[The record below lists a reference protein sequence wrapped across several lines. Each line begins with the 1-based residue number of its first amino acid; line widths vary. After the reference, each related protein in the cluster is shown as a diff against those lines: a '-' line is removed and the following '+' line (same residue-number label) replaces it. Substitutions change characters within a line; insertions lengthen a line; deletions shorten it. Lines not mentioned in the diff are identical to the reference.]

1 MVNIGT
7 KSTSVIVNI
16 VLLFVCVCVCVCDRC
31 NSFKSGALQN
41 RKKYQAGATS
51 TSQGKD

>member
-16 VLLFVCVCVCVCDRC
+16 VLLFVCVCVCDRC